1 MFLFCLRE
9 ELILLSN
16 GSVAPFISLKIILA
30 HSTRI
35 SRGSLKLNPNF
46 SSNSS
51 TSFNRSSIESSCLG
65 AEDFFVLDVELTKIN
80 GLLRVL
86 VRKLE
91 EFSDK
96 NIEFSKLN
104 KKIQNYFENHYFVG
118 ELEKIKEV
126 YSEDP
131 LRVKHIRNSIIH
143 SLQDDK
149 MIFRIYDIA
158 KDLK

>member
-1 MFLFCLRE
+1 MVVVDEYFHDLMKK
-9 ELILLSN
+9 ILNSYD
-16 GSVAPFISLKIILA
+16 IIKNLDD
-30 HSTRI
+30 S
-35 SRGSLKLNPNF
+35 KD
-46 SSNSS
+46 
-51 TSFNRSSIESSCLG
+51 
-65 AEDFFVLDVELTKIN
+65 DFFVLYVELTKIN

-86 VRKLE
+86 VRKSE

-96 NIEFSKLN
+96 NTEFSKLQ

-131 LRVKHIRNSIIH
+131 LRVKHIRNSIVN

-149 MIFRIYDIA
+149 MIFKIYDIA
-158 KDLK
+158 KNLK

>member
-1 MFLFCLRE
+1 MVVVDEYFHDLMKK
-9 ELILLSN
+9 ILNSYD
-16 GSVAPFISLKIILA
+16 II
-30 HSTRI
+30 
-35 SRGSLKLNPNF
+35 KN
-46 SSNSS
+46 
-51 TSFNRSSIESSCLG
+51 LG
-65 AEDFFVLDVELTKIN
+65 DSKEDFFMLDVELTKIN

-86 VRKLE
+86 VRKTE
-91 EFSDK
+91 EFSD
-96 NIEFSKLN
+96 NNMEFSKLQ
-104 KKIQNYFENHYFVG
+104 KKIQNYFENHYFIG

-131 LRVKHIRNSIIH
+131 LRVKHIRNSIIN

>member
-1 MFLFCLRE
+1 MVEVDEYFHDLMKK
-9 ELILLSN
+9 ILN
-16 GSVAPFISLKIILA
+16 GYDII
-30 HSTRI
+30 
-35 SRGSLKLNPNF
+35 KN
-46 SSNSS
+46 
-51 TSFNRSSIESSCLG
+51 LG
-65 AEDFFVLDVELTKIN
+65 DSKEDFFILNIELTKIN

-86 VRKLE
+86 VRKSE

-96 NIEFSKLN
+96 NIEFSKLQ
-104 KKIQNYFENHYFVG
+104 KKIQNYFENYYFVG
-118 ELEKIKEV
+118 ELEKMKEI

-131 LRVKHIRNSIIH
+131 LRVKHIRNSIIN